1 MLNKYIHQFLKLCHF
16 IQCRFET
23 MLMSCHRNLI
33 LVYINWPMAE
43 LVLLYTVLLKVTEP
57 INNMK

>member
-1 MLNKYIHQFLKLCHF
+1 
-16 IQCRFET
+16 

-43 LVLLYTVLLKVTEP
+43 LVLLYTVLLKVTET
-57 INNMK
+57 INNIKWGLTVSAIFSSGKGQDWVSGP